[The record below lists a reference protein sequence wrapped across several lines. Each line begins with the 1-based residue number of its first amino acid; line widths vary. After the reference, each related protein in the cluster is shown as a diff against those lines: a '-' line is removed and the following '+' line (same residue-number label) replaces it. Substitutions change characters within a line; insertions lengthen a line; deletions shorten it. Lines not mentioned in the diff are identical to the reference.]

1 MKSKSHVKAEARGGM
16 PDTSRRLHELLE
28 QLHQELEAADNL
40 DADAE
45 AELRAAM
52 QDIRTTLEARED
64 VAAEVEQVADA
75 SRHHGPLSNAAREFS
90 ASHPLL
96 ARTIGQLADILGQS
110 GI

>member
-1 MKSKSHVKAEARGGM
+1 MQMRSAIMTDHAK
-16 PDTSRRLHELLE
+16 RLRELLD
-28 QLHQELEAADNL
+28 QLHGELEAAEDF

-45 AELRAAM
+45 RDLRAAM
-52 QDIRTTLEARED
+52 ADIRAALAARSADEGGA
-64 VAAEVEQVADA
+64 VAEEIEEIEEA
-75 SRHHGPLSNAAREFS
+75 SRHHGTLSDAAREFS